1 MLKKILYD
9 YSHYERTRIFNQ
21 NEERDKFYI
30 LDNGEAVMLNY
41 LKLENRRRY
50 LRIWKEG
57 YYEKITLLK
66 N

>member
-9 YSHYERTRIFNQ
+9 YSQYERTRIFNQ

-41 LKLENRRRY
+41 LKLENRRRC

-57 YYEKITLLK
+57 YYEK
-66 N
+66 